1 MSKRKIT
8 KDTNSYC
15 SKSPKWTL
23 DSIFSKITTQLGEE
37 TEDTSDAELNID
49 VPKFSEDSHECK
61 SETGNNNKKDSI
73 KSIIKTN
80 KCMVNVSK
88 SGRSRYVC
96 ELCFKFKDTIAKT
109 MSYRGKIPA
118 ICTANGT
125 ILRLSELQ
133 EHLSSE
139 IHKKSCSAENVS
151 KMSNVEKTTKT
162 EIGMC
167 ISNQNA
173 ALCNRIGSLMIE
185 VFNNCKRG
193 TISAWS
199 WPSIH
204 ISNTMSSE
212 FDMGSPHVTYNP
224 SPGIFSYVTPMQ
236 HADLLS
242 YIVSGHKPELLTK
255 IKSALAVSLAIDG
268 SVDRFQLDNKYV
280 KCKII
285 TSEGEQEDLFLGF
298 SESTERKTKGYVSA
312 VKEAVS
318 FTITW
323 KDLFDNITCIVTD
336 GESLNIGEHNS
347 LWKVLQDERSYSTS
361 NPTLPLIKIWCAA
374 HRSDLAFGKVS
385 KTVKEVNLLI
395 SDACGLSTFFH
406 TSAVRTKELE
416 MTASHHDLKVKH
428 IPKYL
433 EVRWT
438 EFSYSLFSSI
448 LFSWQAIVKY
458 LQHTEDRSAQGH
470 IKFLT
475 DRTKF
480 RTMCC
485 VADVLQI
492 YSRFQKAIQDNR
504 VTYFDWDTRV
514 VI

>member
-8 KDTNSYC
+8 KDTNNYC

-37 TEDTSDAELNID
+37 TEDTSDTDLNID
-49 VPKFSEDSHECK
+49 VPKFIEDSHECK
-61 SETGNNNKKDSI
+61 SETGNNKKKDSI

-80 KCMVNVSK
+80 KCIVNVSK
-88 SGRSRYVC
+88 SGKSRYVC

-109 MSYRGKIPA
+109 MYTEAKFQPFVRLMEPYCDFQNCKNIFPLKFIKNHAVLKMFRKSLMLKRRQKI
-118 ICTANGT
+118 
-125 ILRLSELQ
+125 
-133 EHLSSE
+133 
-139 IHKKSCSAENVS
+139 
-151 KMSNVEKTTKT
+151 

-167 ISNQNA
+167 ISNQNT

-224 SPGIFSYVTPMQ
+224 PPGIFSYVTPMQ

-255 IKSALAVSLAIDG
+255 IKSTLDVSLAIDG

-280 KCKII
+280 KCKIN

-298 SESTERKTKGYVSA
+298 SGSTERKTKRYVSA

-336 GESLNIGEHNS
+336 GESLNFGEHNS

-374 HRSDLAFGKVS
+374 HRSDLAFGKVA

-395 SDACGLSTFFH
+395 SDACGLSTFSQ

-416 MTASHHDLKVKH
+416 MTGSHHDLKVN
-428 IPKYL
+428 
-433 EVRWT
+433 T
-438 EFSYSLFSSI
+438 FQNI
-448 LFSWQAIVKY
+448 LK
-458 LQHTEDRSAQGH
+458 LD
-470 IKFLT
+470 
-475 DRTKF
+475 
-480 RTMCC
+480 
-485 VADVLQI
+485 
-492 YSRFQKAIQDNR
+492 
-504 VTYFDWDTRV
+504 
-514 VI
+514 